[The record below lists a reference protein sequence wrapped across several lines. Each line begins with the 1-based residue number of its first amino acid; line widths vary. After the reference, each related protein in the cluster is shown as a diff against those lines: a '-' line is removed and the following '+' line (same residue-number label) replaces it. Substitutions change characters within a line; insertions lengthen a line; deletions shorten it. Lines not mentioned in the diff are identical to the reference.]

1 MLDKFAYEPSMYHA
15 TCARLKE
22 FIQHFAHSGIALTR
36 IGGCSAAWRPVVSR
50 PPLSSITFNV
60 YMSCLV
66 RQWQAIDVERAVGH
80 KYIVTFSCVCVLLTN
95 SPCDRLQ
102 SLPSFGM
109 FSGDIRLIYVHHACR
124 RSFACSHVNGGN
136 SAIQVILVDDD

>member
-1 MLDKFAYEPSMYHA
+1 MLDKYAYEPSMYHG

-80 KYIVTFSCVCVLLTN
+80 KYIVIFFMCVCY
-95 SPCDRLQ
+95 LQ
-102 SLPSFGM
+102 T
-109 FSGDIRLIYVHHACR
+109 HHAIDYSRYR
-124 RSFACSHVNGGN
+124 RSGCSVVIFDLSTYTMLVVGRLRVPTLTV
-136 SAIQVILVDDD
+136 AIQQFK